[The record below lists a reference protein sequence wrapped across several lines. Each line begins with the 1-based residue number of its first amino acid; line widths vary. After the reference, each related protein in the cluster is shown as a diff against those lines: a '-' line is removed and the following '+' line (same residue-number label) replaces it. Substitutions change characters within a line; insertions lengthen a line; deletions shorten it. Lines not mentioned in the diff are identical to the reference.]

1 MFGREPATEWDWAA
15 SRARCLREARRIVG
29 SQRDAEDAVQEAFIR
44 AWRHRSA
51 CRTPQRPLPWLLQ
64 ITRREALR
72 INQRARPVSLLEKT
86 RAEAFAENE
95 GWDEEALAR
104 VDLRRVLDGLSP
116 EDRVLLAL
124 RYEQDL
130 TQPRVAEILGLPEGT
145 VKVRLSR
152 LRTRLR
158 GALEHG

>member
-1 MFGREPATEWDWAA
+1 MLGPAPSTEWDWAA
-15 SRARCLREARRIVG
+15 AHSRCLREARRILG
-29 SQRDAEDAVQEAFIR
+29 SGRDAEDAVQEAFIR

-72 INQRARPVSLLEKT
+72 ITERARPANVLENGKS
-86 RAEAFAENE
+86 EALADNE
-95 GWDEEALAR
+95 GWDEQALAR
-104 VDLRRVLDGLSP
+104 VDLRRALDGLSP
-116 EDRVLLAL
+116 EDRTLLAL
-124 RYEQDL
+124 RYGEDL
-130 TQPRVAEILGLPEGT
+130 TQPRVAEILDLPEGT

-158 GALEHG
+158 GALEQG

>member
-1 MFGREPATEWDWAA
+1 VFGPKPVTDWDWAA
-15 SRARCLREARRIVG
+15 AHARCLREARRILP
-29 SQRDAEDAVQEAFIR
+29 SERDAEDAVQEAFIR

-72 INQRARPVSLLEKT
+72 IHRRARPAGELENGQ
-86 RAEAFAENE
+86 AEAVADKG
-95 GWDEEALAR
+95 GWDEQALIR
-104 VDLRRVLDGLSP
+104 VDLGRALDGLSP
-116 EDRVLLAL
+116 DDRRLLEL
-124 RYEQDL
+124 RYGEDL
-130 TQPRVAEILGLPEGT
+130 TQPRVAEILDLPEGT

>member
-1 MFGREPATEWDWAA
+1 VFGPEPATEWDWAA
-15 SRARCLREARRIVG
+15 AHPRCLREARRILG
-29 SQRDAEDAVQEAFIR
+29 SGRDAEDAVQEAFIR

-64 ITRREALR
+64 ITRREAFR
-72 INQRARPVSLLEKT
+72 INQRARPAGVLENGN
-86 RAEAFAENE
+86 AEAVADKE
-95 GWDEEALAR
+95 GWDEQALTR
-104 VDLRRVLDGLSP
+104 VDLRRVLDGLSR
-116 EDRVLLAL
+116 EDRTLLAL
-124 RYEQDL
+124 RYEEDL
-130 TQPRVAEILGLPEGT
+130 TQPRVAEILDLPEGT

>member
-1 MFGREPATEWDWAA
+1 VFGGEASTEWDWTA
-15 SRARCLREARRIVG
+15 SRARCLREARRIVV

-44 AWRHRSA
+44 AWRHSSA

-86 RAEAFAENE
+86 RAEALAAKE

-104 VDLRRVLDGLSP
+104 VDLHRALDGLSR

-124 RYEQDL
+124 RYERDL
-130 TQPRVAEILGLPEGT
+130 TQPRVAEILDLPEGT

-152 LRTRLR
+152 LRNRLR
-158 GALEHG
+158 GTLEHG